1 MGRILMNSQRL
12 KDNFTQVAGHGLEV
26 AEYFYADLFA
36 RNPAYRALFPASMAR
51 RHTVLIEALTQIVAW
66 VDNPDELVPY
76 LQDLGRRHHGFGV
89 SAEQYPE
96 VGASLIEALR
106 YFSGPSWDA
115 ELEKDWVAA
124 YGVVAE
130 VMVKAGDE
138 G

>member
-1 MGRILMNSQRL
+1 
-12 KDNFTQVAGHGLEV
+12 
-26 AEYFYADLFA
+26 
-36 RNPAYRALFPASMAR
+36 
-51 RHTVLIEALTQIVAW
+51 
-66 VDNPDELVPY
+66 
-76 LQDLGRRHHGFGV
+76 V